1 MRRPFVRR
9 AWRIGRVCFR
19 WVRIVVWLA
28 VLSLLCGYIY
38 LTQIGLPEFLKQKLV
53 AELHTRGLDLQ
64 YEEMRLDPLGHIIAE
79 NIRFERADD
88 PSSPKLFIGRVGLS
102 LDWEALKQRRLV
114 IDSLLIRKARLTLP
128 LIVSNQPPEQLVV
141 EDIQTELMLRP
152 DDRWEVVFMTARCLG
167 AHIRISGSLANG
179 PDARNWKFGGKT
191 NRTQQVWQEYLR
203 QTVVAAGRMNFDTVP
218 EIRGVW
224 RADARQPG
232 LVQAKL
238 ELVAEGAHT
247 PWGDAGPTPA
257 FEKGVKATG

>member
-38 LTQIGLPEFLKQKLV
+38 LTQIGLPEFLKEKLV

-64 YEEMRLDPLGHIIAE
+64 YEEMRLDPLGHIIVE

-88 PSSPKLFIGRVGLS
+88 PSSPKLFIGRVGLN

-152 DDRWEVVFMTARCLG
+152 DDRWEVAFRARRIEQALFYGRPHAACCNLG
-167 AHIRISGSLANG
+167 MKSC
-179 PDARNWKFGGKT
+179 
-191 NRTQQVWQEYLR
+191 
-203 QTVVAAGRMNFDTVP
+203 
-218 EIRGVW
+218 
-224 RADARQPG
+224 
-232 LVQAKL
+232 
-238 ELVAEGAHT
+238 
-247 PWGDAGPTPA
+247 
-257 FEKGVKATG
+257 